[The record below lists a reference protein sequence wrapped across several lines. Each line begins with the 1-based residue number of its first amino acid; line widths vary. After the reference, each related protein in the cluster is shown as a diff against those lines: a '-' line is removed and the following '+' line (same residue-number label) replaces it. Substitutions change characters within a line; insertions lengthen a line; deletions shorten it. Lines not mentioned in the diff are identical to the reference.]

1 MRRTHLK
8 RAVDYRGLTMS
19 INTHLRARP
28 LLIAAFVIALGAAGC
43 AGNGGSA
50 QPAPPIA
57 TATPAPPSTQSQPQ
71 SLALVASSP
80 LPLPTFSGFSGTITY
95 GGSIPSGTTVTMQS
109 FLNAP
114 SNAPAPQAERRS
126 AQSSGSTSAAPTAV
140 VSFTETF
147 SSAITFPAF
156 PIIHLQIPSTQVGEY
171 TAEVFDTTNPLP
183 TPYYEIG
190 TGSSNSSGGVTVVF
204 SGGGSPFTVN
214 RGDTYVVEVVFGS
227 ALGLPPPTPT
237 EKSSVTEI
245 SGAAQAIT
253 IPAVGGFSGQI
264 QIPANSPTGEQ
275 SVLLNSWNGTP
286 TSQVPLDNTGT
297 AGSNDFSIEAT
308 LATTETFPA
317 GLFAFSLTFPSSLQL
332 SSSSVVTI
340 FLCTEGTNCTAG
352 NAIAL
357 SPSTYPSL
365 FTVSGQT
372 ITFSG
377 IPIGLT
383 MTMGE
388 AELAEVYIHY

>member
-1 MRRTHLK
+1 MTNSK
-8 RAVDYRGLTMS
+8 D
-19 INTHLRARP
+19 LRKTF
-28 LLIAAFVIALGAAGC
+28 LLAGAFVVALAAAGC
-43 AGNGGSA
+43 GGGST
-50 QPAPPIA
+50 QPAPPA
-57 TATPAPPSTQSQPQ
+57 PTSTPPSTQSQLQTQ
-71 SLALVASSP
+71 SLVASSP
-80 LPLPTFSGFSGTITY
+80 IPLPTFSGFSGTVTY
-95 GGSIPSGTTVTMQS
+95 AGSIPSGTTVTMQS
-109 FLNAP
+109 FLNTP
-114 SNAPAPQAERRS
+114 TNAPAPQDGRRS
-126 AQSSGSTSAAPTAV
+126 AQSNGSTSAPKAI

-147 SSAITFPAF
+147 SSQVTFPAF
-156 PIIHLQIPSTQVGEY
+156 PIMHLQIPSTQVGEY
-171 TAEVFDTTNPLP
+171 TAEVFDVTNPLP

-237 EKSSVTEI
+237 EKTSVTMI
-245 SGAAQAIT
+245 SGAAQTIT

-275 SVLLNSWNGTP
+275 SLLLNSWNGTP
-286 TSQVPLDNTGT
+286 TSQVALDNTGT

-308 LATTETFPA
+308 LATTESFPS

-340 FLCTEGTNCTAG
+340 FLCTEGTSCTPGSAL
-352 NAIAL
+352 AL

-365 FTVSGQT
+365 FTVNGQT

-377 IPIGLT
+377 IPVGLT

-388 AELAEVYIHY
+388 TELAEVYIHY